1 MVKLCVICPNPLTDT
16 IESFLRKSCHIKS
29 WTVRWRKQDYQADRN
44 EGWRLLLEILSR
56 GRMQLP
62 FPSHPFQ
69 LTLSHFEPES
79 GSLMLSVLSLSR
91 CECRPYYCLCRCCC
105 CSKVHYPCDCCCCST
120 GMRESMANNPSQ
132 NYIWLITAHLLQS
145 TLSDSRLETFS
156 HILNWWD
163 LNKWKS
169 IYYHYWLCIGNGNNH
184 LKAKP
189 E

>member
-16 IESFLRKSCHIKS
+16 IESFLRKSCYIKS

-132 NYIWLITAHLLQS
+132 NYIWSLCTSFNRLSAIRVSKRFRTYLIG
-145 TLSDSRLETFS
+145 E
-156 HILNWWD
+156 IL
-163 LNKWKS
+163 
-169 IYYHYWLCIGNGNNH
+169 ING
-184 LKAKP
+184 KAFIIIIDYAS
-189 E
+189 EMEIII